1 MPWAFSYLDEGKF
14 IVFVGNLAISVC
26 NLQNT
31 PTDFI
36 VNGKKVQEKVAGLSK
51 SRGDNVLA
59 IYLASNNGK
68 KETGNRK
75 FRTYRMGE
83 NDYYWI
89 HSSIDDRFWIIPE
102 DILYSKAYISAAHET
117 VVSKC
122 IYIWKSTEWIKKYEY
137 NYSDINKDVISRLF
151 I

>member
-1 MPWAFSYLDEGKF
+1 VGKF

-89 HSSIDDRFWIIPE
+89 HSSIDNRFWIIPE
-102 DILYSKAYISAAHET
+102 DVLYSKGYISAADET
-117 VVSKC
+117 KNYKC
-122 IYIWKSTEWIKKYEY
+122 LQIRNGTKWMKEYEY